1 MWGKEEYLEIPG
13 VSIVWPLLSERCSKQ
28 IIHTEHIPIVLSVLR
43 KCYYEYYNHAHL
55 SGFLGIN
62 SNSILIHLLGL
73 TPSDIKEFLQPII
86 DEEGSL
92 EGNFDKR
99 PKLTV
104 SDREYL

>member
-1 MWGKEEYLEIPG
+1 M
-13 VSIVWPLLSERCSKQ
+13 V
-28 IIHTEHIPIVLSVLR
+28 II
-43 KCYYEYYNHAHL
+43 Y
-55 SGFLGIN
+55 
-62 SNSILIHLLGL
+62 LLGL

-104 SDREYL
+104 SDGVSLINVCIA